1 MKTDE
6 QILAKEAKELALR
19 QSQQN
24 RPKVTGYLIILTI
37 IIALVHLVDA
47 YASGVNPTVQS
58 SVVNEFFVLQ
68 GATYEEGISILSAL
82 GIVTLLAAVVVSI
95 YKSLADVYGRK
106 IMFII
111 NVSGIAVGS
120 LITFLSTDFTMYIIG
135 GIVTTFFVSNDFQY
149 VYVMEV
155 APTKWR
161 ARLYTMTRAIGLLGV
176 IFIPVMRTLFM
187 QNDPTKWRMVY
198 LLPAVLGFILVIPI
212 VTLLRESDVFLAN
225 RIQLLSTPLAAR
237 REEAVKN
244 KDSNKSALAKGF
256 KFLFSNKQARNI
268 LVVSMV
274 FFFATMALTG
284 YYESI
289 MNLGGMSTA
298 AITSALFV
306 LPIMNALLTFI
317 SGPIADI
324 LGRKIAAVIL
334 FIIGVLG
341 FIFFNVAVLSSWSPY
356 VIGGLLGG
364 YLGAYFVSGD
374 MIGLI
379 LLESAPTEIRS
390 SVSGAQGIM
399 IMVSVL
405 LSTATIAVGV
415 NFVPLI
421 TLCMIVALPAL
432 IVAMVLM
439 IVLVKETKGADLTT
453 AGQSEA

>member
-6 QILAKEAKELALR
+6 QILAKEAKELAHR
-19 QSQQN
+19 QTQGKK
-24 RPKVTGYLIILTI
+24 PMIAGYLVILTI
-37 IIALVHLVDA
+37 IITLVHFVDA
-47 YASGVNPTVQS
+47 YASNLTPTVQS
-58 SVVNEFFVLQ
+58 SVVNEFFVLM
-68 GATYEEGISILSAL
+68 GDTYEKGLSVLSAL
-82 GIVTLLAAVVVSI
+82 NIVTLLAAIVVSL
-95 YKSLADVYGRK
+95 YKSLADVFGRK

-111 NVSGIAVGS
+111 NVAGIAFGTF
-120 LITFLSTDFTMYIIG
+120 ITFLSTNFTMYIIG

-161 ARLYTMTRAIGLLGV
+161 ARLYTMTKAIGLLGV
-176 IFIPVMRTLFM
+176 IFIPVMRTIVM
-187 QNDPTKWRMVY
+187 QNDPTKWRLVY
-198 LLPAVLGFILVIPI
+198 ILPAVLGFILVIPI
-212 VTLLRESDVFLAN
+212 ITLLRESDVFLAN
-225 RIQLLSTPLAAR
+225 RIQFLSIPLATR
-237 REEAVKN
+237 REEAAKN
-244 KDSNKSALAKGF
+244 KDSNKSALAKAF
-256 KFLFSNKQARNI
+256 KFLFTNKQARNI
-268 LVVSMV
+268 ILVSMV
-274 FFFATMALTG
+274 FYFATMALTG

-317 SGPIADI
+317 SGPIADT
-324 LGRKIAAVIL
+324 LGRKTAAVIL
-334 FIIGVLG
+334 FIVGVLG
-341 FIFFNVAVLSSWSPY
+341 FIFFNVAVKSGWSPY

-405 LSTATIAVGV
+405 LSTVTIAIAV
-415 NFVPLI
+415 NFVPLP

-432 IVAMVLM
+432 ITAMVLM

-453 AGQSEA
+453 AGHSEA